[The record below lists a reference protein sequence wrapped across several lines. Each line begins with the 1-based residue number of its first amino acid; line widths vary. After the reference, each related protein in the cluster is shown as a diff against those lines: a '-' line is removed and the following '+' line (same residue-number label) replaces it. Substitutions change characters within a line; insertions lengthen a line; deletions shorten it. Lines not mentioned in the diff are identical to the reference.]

1 MQNVLVEIFETP
13 LPGIGIRYEFDTKA
27 GRHLGVLVHR
37 DGQRDVLIYCE
48 DDIDSCNE
56 TVRLTTTES
65 ASLIE
70 LLGGTKIT
78 ERLSDLKHEVQ
89 GLSIEW
95 VSLNASS
102 LLVNKTI
109 GDGRIR
115 TESGASVV
123 AVLRGTESIPGPGPD
138 LVLLAGDTLLVI
150 GAQDGVAKARRI
162 ITG

>member
-1 MQNVLVEIFETP
+1 MEIFETA
-13 LPGIGIRYEFDTKA
+13 LPGVGVRYEFDTDS
-27 GRHLGVLVHR
+27 GRRVGVLVHR
-37 DGQRDVLIYCE
+37 DGQRELLIYSENDC
-48 DDIDSCNE
+48 DSCNE
-56 TVRLTTTES
+56 IVHLNIQES
-65 ASLIE
+65 ASLVE

-95 VSLNASS
+95 VTVEASS
-102 LLVNKTI
+102 AMVGRTI

-123 AVLRGTESIPGPGPD
+123 AVLRGDQSHPGPGPEFQI
-138 LVLLAGDTLLVI
+138 LAGDTVLI
-150 GAQDGVAKARRI
+150 TGSAEGVHKARQI